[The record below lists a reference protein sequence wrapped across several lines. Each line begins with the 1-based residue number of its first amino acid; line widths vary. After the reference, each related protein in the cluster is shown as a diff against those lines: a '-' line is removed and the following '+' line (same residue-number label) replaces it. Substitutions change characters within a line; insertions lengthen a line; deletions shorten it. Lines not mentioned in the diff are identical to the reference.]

1 MFSGRRQ
8 GRIDD
13 IDTTAGLPAFGLTN
27 TANPAASTSN
37 ATEFTFSGASLGAAG
52 ASRIIIVTVNFVT
65 NAVNRT
71 IGSVTVGGNTC
82 TSITTVYANPG
93 DGFGSGIFAVQL
105 EAGTTGDVVV
115 TLSDAL
121 GANRALGVS
130 VFRMV
135 GRAAVTANAT
145 NTDTATSTGALT
157 LSLNTIAGG
166 GAVSCGQFFNSVTT
180 TWVGLTEA
188 RDTDDVTVIITSA
201 FAETASAS
209 TPLVVTATPS
219 GSSVQATGVSASW

>member
-1 MFSGRRQ
+1 MGAGLYSHTTRASGLTLTANIYNTDHQ
-8 GRIDD
+8 NHINNHNTTQIDD
-13 IDTTAGLPAFGLTN
+13 YSSSIAEMKTMTDPY
-27 TANPAASTSN
+27 ASD
-37 ATEFTFSGASLGAAG
+37 
-52 ASRIIIVTVNFVT
+52 
-65 NAVNRT
+65 AVNRT

-157 LSLNTIAGG
+157 LSLNTIAG
-166 GAVSCGQFFNSVTT
+166 
-180 TWVGLTEA
+180 
-188 RDTDDVTVIITSA
+188 
-201 FAETASAS
+201 
-209 TPLVVTATPS
+209 
-219 GSSVQATGVSASW
+219 

>member
-1 MFSGRRQ
+1 MSLFPLIAPGV
-8 GRIDD
+8 
-13 IDTTAGLPAFGLTN
+13 GLPTFDLTN

-135 GRAAVTANAT
+135 GRDSVSANAT

-157 LSLNTIAGG
+157 LSVNTLAAG
-166 GAVSCGQFFNSVTT
+166 GAVGCAQFFNNVTT
-180 TWVGLTEA
+180 TWAGLTEV
-188 RDTDDVTVIITSA
+188 RDTAFAGASYVIITSA
-201 FAETASAS
+201 FAETAGAS
-209 TPLVVTATPS
+209 SPLTITATPS
-219 GSSVQATGVSASW
+219 GASVQATGAAASW